1 MTSSSRRDRRVILIG
16 VGGPTCSGKTTLAKH
31 LQNILPNS
39 VIVHQDD
46 FWPDEVPIHPKYNVQ
61 DWDSASGAIAWPRFV
76 DFLRQIKLTGVIPSD
91 HHSHDHLNE
100 QKDIPISDECRQK
113 WISEFN
119 TSREGIT
126 WIIVDGFLLYW
137 HPEVVKQLDIR
148 IFLRVPHD
156 VLKQRRHER
165 HGYHTAEG
173 DLWRDPP
180 NYFENIVYP
189 GYVDAHGSVFKNGD
203 IEHGEV
209 TRKIEGLVLIDMM
222 DVTMD
227 EAVDRSCRVA
237 KECTAPEACFPAPTL
252 RK

>member
-137 HPEVVKQLDIR
+137 HPVSQAFDNVIDN
-148 IFLRVPHD
+148 F
-156 VLKQRRHER
+156 R
-165 HGYHTAEG
+165 HGKKGSGETARHT
-173 DLWRDPP
+173 DLSESAAR
-180 NYFENIVYP
+180 
-189 GYVDAHGSVFKNGD
+189 
-203 IEHGEV
+203 
-209 TRKIEGLVLIDMM
+209 R
-222 DVTMD
+222 
-227 EAVDRSCRVA
+227 
-237 KECTAPEACFPAPTL
+237 PEAATA
-252 RK
+252 